1 VGVVLAKQ
9 LVVFFVGVGSSV
21 LVGSLTWI
29 LRSVEV
35 ALVVALLWVVAA
47 NVRLSRVMDFDW
59 PALLVLS
66 VFLII
71 TSSFF
76 SFGYG
81 QSRKLSM
88 PLAVSGMA

>member
-1 VGVVLAKQ
+1 MSGTRGGR
-9 LVVFFVGVGSSV
+9 GVGWLPGRV
-21 LVGSLTWI
+21 VVTSLH
-29 LRSVEV
+29 
-35 ALVVALLWVVAA
+35 
-47 NVRLSRVMDFDW
+47 RLIDFDW
-59 PALLVLS
+59 SALLVLS

-71 TSSFF
+71 TSNFF